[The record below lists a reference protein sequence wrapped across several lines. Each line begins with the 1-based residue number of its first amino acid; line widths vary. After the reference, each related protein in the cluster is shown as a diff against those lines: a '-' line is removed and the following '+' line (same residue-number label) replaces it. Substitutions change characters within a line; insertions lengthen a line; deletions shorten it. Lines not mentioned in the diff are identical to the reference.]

1 MPTKS
6 DSWGRHSSRMKLIEA
21 WRLSRLPYKEVV
33 YRSIAEERGRMW
45 WGGFGRVRLG
55 GDAQNDYELTE
66 KALRIAKFD
75 KSLVAIFN
83 VLAAVIPFTAR
94 FFGSPILGLTSS
106 ISLSLA
112 VTFGF
117 TALYAI
123 QTLSSFV
130 SAESSTL
137 LSTLPLEQRDFSLV
151 TLFSFVRS
159 VDYIVV
165 GGIISQVIMVA
176 YHTESFFAV
185 LAMLV
190 ASVMNAVLAV
200 AVALWFSR
208 MFTNN
213 LYRGGRSR
221 GSSILRLIF
230 ILMWGSL
237 LMGVSLLISLPWYIV
252 PSLEMT
258 LLSSN
263 QPSTLLICLLHPFSA
278 GITVANIGQQITAGS
293 TSLTAFLFMGGY
305 IIIAGFA
312 GYWMLKTVK
321 NISHGID
328 LKMSRE
334 TTKDFSMKT
343 RKPLFGFILKDLKIS
358 SKNPATAF
366 FFALPVM
373 ETVILLFMIAN
384 LEVLRASM
392 VLVST
397 FMGGI
402 FVLLMPLALLS
413 AEGTGIEY
421 TKTLPLNVN
430 LIITSKA
437 LISTLTYVPVPLV
450 LFFMAFLKPLS
461 SPFTMLI
468 PFFGM
473 LAIASASIFEVQ
485 LFLSSAT
492 KGKIAALLH
501 DLKKLI
507 VGVTTLT
514 IPLAAYAVVFLVSFS
529 HVFAVLA
536 IGGAAVS
543 ELALA
548 LYLLKRNKNR
558 V

>member
-1 MPTKS
+1 
-6 DSWGRHSSRMKLIEA
+6 MKLIEA

-55 GDAQNDYELTE
+55 EEAQDDYELTG

-130 SAESSTL
+130 SAESSAL
-137 LSTLPLEQRDFSLV
+137 LSTLPLEQRDYSLV

-165 GGIISQVIMVA
+165 GGILSQVIMVA
-176 YHTESFFAV
+176 YYTESFSAV

-208 MFTNN
+208 MFMNN
-213 LYRGGRSR
+213 LSHGGRSR
-221 GSSILRLIF
+221 GSSVLRLVF

-263 QPSTLLICLLHPFSA
+263 QPFTMLFCLLHPFSA
-278 GITVANIGQQITAGS
+278 GITVANIGQQITAGPI
-293 TSLTAFLFMGGY
+293 SLIAFLFMVGY
-305 IIIAGFA
+305 IIIAGIA

-321 NISHGID
+321 SISHGTDI
-328 LKMSRE
+328 KMSRE

-358 SKNPATAF
+358 SRNPATAF
-366 FFALPVM
+366 FFALPVI
-373 ETVILLFMIAN
+373 ETVILFFMIAN
-384 LEVLRASM
+384 LEVLRASTL
-392 VLVST
+392 LVST

-413 AEGTGIEY
+413 AEGKGLEY

-430 LIITSKA
+430 GIITSKA
-437 LISTLTYVPVPLV
+437 LISTLTYFPVPLIL
-450 LFFMAFLKPLS
+450 LFIAFLKPLS
-461 SPFTMLI
+461 SPLTMFI
-468 PFFGM
+468 PFFVI
-473 LAIASASIFEVQ
+473 LAIASASVFEIQ
-485 LFLSSAT
+485 LFLSSVT
-492 KGKIAALLH
+492 KGKIAALIH

-507 VGVTTLT
+507 VGITTLI
-514 IPLAAYAVVFLVSFS
+514 IPLAAYTLVYLISFN
-529 HVFAVLA
+529 HVFAVSGM
-536 IGGAAVS
+536 GGAAAS

-548 LYLLKRNKNR
+548 VHLLKHNKK
-558 V
+558 